1 MKKLGNW
8 LIKIANIITQWWDG
22 IKCKMLCKWNKMLL
36 FISFN
41 MSGCDNKICT
51 CKK

>member
-8 LIKIANIITQWWDG
+8 LIKIANIITKWWDG
-22 IKCKMLCKWNKMLL
+22 IKCKWNKMLL
-36 FISFN
+36 FISFSMN
-41 MSGCDNKICT
+41 GCDNKICT